1 MSPLLFFVAFAT
13 GASVMIIELVGSR
26 LVAPYVGTSIF
37 VWTSLIGFVL
47 AALSFGYMLGG
58 RLADTHANLKTL
70 SHILFASSIT
80 TAGIIILRFFGTE
93 LSLLSGSFNVLAI
106 MISGAIF
113 VPSAIFL
120 GMVTPYVARLQ
131 IQDITR
137 AGTTLG
143 NLYAISTAGSIVGT
157 FAGGFV
163 LVSFFSS
170 TKIILGVALILLFLA
185 LIISIHAKQHSHG
198 PILLTI
204 IAITTILY
212 GIIVPSQAPIKG
224 SLVYDGETPYH
235 RIWIYD
241 GIEQMTGRP
250 VRYFT
255 DTIYGAHSGIRLD
268 NPKEILFG
276 YLTFFELAD
285 FFKPHYTK
293 ALMLGGAVQTY
304 PSYLITK
311 NKHVSIDSIEI
322 DPSLLDISRRY
333 FMYTDSPRITPIH
346 KDARV
351 FINTA
356 TSTYDVIF
364 VDVFSSMLTVPFH
377 ITTKEA
383 VSSISRLAGEHG
395 IVLINIIS
403 SVEGPGSDF
412 FRSMYTTYASEF
424 DTIKIF
430 RTSPNKDPR
439 RITNLVLLA
448 THNKNLPAFPKE
460 TTDLLILQAKRS
472 EYTDVPPPG
481 LLLTDEFAPVERQV
495 TTAFING

>member
-1 MSPLLFFVAFAT
+1 MSPLLLFVAFTT
-13 GASVMIIELVGSR
+13 GASVMIVELVGSR

-47 AALSFGYMLGG
+47 AALSLGYTLGG
-58 RLADTHANLKTL
+58 RLADKNANLKTL

-80 TAGIIILRFFGTE
+80 TASIIILRFFGTE

-106 MISGAIF
+106 MISGSIF

-131 IQDITR
+131 IQDMTK
-137 AGTTLG
+137 AGATLG

-170 TKIILGVALILLFLA
+170 TKIILGVAFVLLILA
-185 LIISIHAKQHSHG
+185 LIVSVSARQSG
-198 PILLTI
+198 TRPTLLTI
-204 IAITTILY
+204 VAITTILY
-212 GIIVPSQAPIKG
+212 GITVPSRAPVQG
-224 SLVYDGETPYH
+224 SLVYDGDTPYH

-241 GIEQMTGRP
+241 GIEPMTGRP

-255 DTIYGAHSGIRLD
+255 DTIHGAHSGIRLD

-285 FFKPHYTK
+285 FFKPQYTK

-304 PSYLITK
+304 PSYLIEK
-311 NKHVSIDSIEI
+311 NQNLSIDSVEI

-351 FINTA
+351 FLNAA
-356 TSTYDVIF
+356 TNTYDVIF
-364 VDVFSSMLTVPFH
+364 VDVFSSMLTIPFQL
-377 ITTKEA
+377 TTKEA
-383 VSSISRLAGEHG
+383 VSSLSRLAGDDG
-395 IVLINIIS
+395 IVLVNLIS
-403 SVEGPGSDF
+403 SIEGPGSDF
-412 FRSMYTTYASEF
+412 FRSMYTTYTSQF
-424 DTIKIF
+424 DTVKIF
-430 RTSPNKDPR
+430 KTSPNRDPR
-439 RITNLVLLA
+439 HLTNLVFLA
-448 THNKNLPAFPKE
+448 TNNKTLPAFPEE
-460 TTDLLILQAKRS
+460 TTDPIILQAKRS
-472 EYTDVPPPG
+472 EHKTIPSPG